1 MTAFVDFLRRFS
13 WPFGLTA
20 GLYVFASRFIPKIQ
34 IDLALYLSIVFFLAA
49 IIVTLIT
56 YLADRS
62 EAHDEP
68 KIVVEEARNSG
79 QLLLLKKT
87 DRLGTNM
94 YAQIFFKDDE
104 FELYVGVAKVIN
116 VQHNG
121 MVQLLITKPVEN
133 ITVATGL
140 SENRSETKKRIIVK
154 PAMVISELSAEI
166 VDEKFV

>member
-1 MTAFVDFLRRFS
+1 
-13 WPFGLTA
+13 
-20 GLYVFASRFIPKIQ
+20 
-34 IDLALYLSIVFFLAA
+34 
-49 IIVTLIT
+49 
-56 YLADRS
+56 
-62 EAHDEP
+62 
-68 KIVVEEARNSG
+68 
-79 QLLLLKKT
+79 
-87 DRLGTNM
+87 M